1 MAQTSSASREPSME
15 EILASIRRIIEDSDV
30 SRHPVSTSANFPL
43 RGEVAEFRR
52 PTPAQEQPAAE
63 APISRPAEKPAMMR
77 DILKDE
83 PVLRGPIDEPVK
95 AAPAF
100 EPEIEEEEEDIV
112 LDAQNDDRRAVEVLQ
127 EASAAI
133 APETAAED
141 NSMEALDRSL
151 EDGIAEAIEE
161 LLEPDLD
168 EPVEAHAEPVV
179 ERAPEVPVATKA
191 PAAPISEPLANATVA
206 PHILSQVAERQV
218 AAAFQDL
225 SHVVRAEPRRSFDD
239 IAAEILRPMLQD
251 WLDNNL
257 PTLVERLVREE
268 IERVVRGDR

>member
-30 SRHPVSTSANFPL
+30 SRHPVSTTANFPL

-52 PTPAQEQPAAE
+52 PVPAQEQPAAE
-63 APISRPAEKPAMMR
+63 PPVSRAAEKPVMMR

-83 PVLRGPIDEPVK
+83 PVLRGSIDAPVK
-95 AAPAF
+95 AAPAP

-112 LDAQNDDRRAVEVLQ
+112 LDAQNDDRRAELSPQ
-127 EASAAI
+127 AAAVT
-133 APETAAED
+133 APEAAKED
-141 NSMEALDRSL
+141 ISIEALDRSL

-161 LLEPDLD
+161 LLEPDLE
-168 EPVEAHAEPVV
+168 EPVEASAAPVV
-179 ERAPEVPVATKA
+179 EPVPETPVAA
-191 PAAPISEPLANATVA
+191 AAPTSPEPLAKATA
-206 PHILSQVAERQV
+206 ASHILSQVAERQV

-225 SHVVRAEPRRSFDD
+225 SHVVRSEPRRSFDD

>member
-1 MAQTSSASREPSME
+1 MAQTSSAREPSME

-30 SRHPVSTSANFPL
+30 SRHPMSTTASFPL

-52 PTPAQEQPAAE
+52 PVPAQEQPVSE
-63 APISRPAEKPAMMR
+63 RPVSRPAEKPAMMR

-83 PVLRGPIDEPVK
+83 PVLRGPIDAPVK
-95 AAPAF
+95 AAAPAL

-112 LDAQNDDRRAVEVLQ
+112 LDAQNDDWRAADLAP
-127 EASAAI
+127 EAPAAI
-133 APETAAED
+133 TPKAAEED
-141 NSMEALDRSL
+141 ASIEALDRSL
-151 EDGIAEAIEE
+151 EDGIAEAIDEM
-161 LLEPDLD
+161 LEPDL
-168 EPVEAHAEPVV
+168 
-179 ERAPEVPVATKA
+179 EVPAEA
-191 PAAPISEPLANATVA
+191 SAAPVGDPVPEMPVTAAAPPTPEPLAKTTAA
-206 PHILSQVAERQV
+206 SHILSQVAERQV

-225 SHVVRAEPRRSFDD
+225 SHVVRSEPRRSFDD

>member
-1 MAQTSSASREPSME
+1 MAQTSSAREPSME

-30 SRHPVSTSANFPL
+30 SRHPMSTTASFPL

-52 PTPAQEQPAAE
+52 RVPAQEQPASE
-63 APISRPAEKPAMMR
+63 RPVSRPAEKPAMMR

-83 PVLRGPIDEPVK
+83 AVLRGPIDAPVK
-95 AAPAF
+95 AAPAPAI
-100 EPEIEEEEEDIV
+100 EPEIEEEDEDIV
-112 LDAQNDDRRAVEVLQ
+112 LDAQNDDWRATDLAP
-127 EASAAI
+127 EAPAAI
-133 APETAAED
+133 APKAAEED
-141 NSMEALDRSL
+141 ASIEALDRSL
-151 EDGIAEAIEE
+151 EDGIAEAIDEM
-161 LLEPDLD
+161 LEPALE
-168 EPVEAHAEPVV
+168 EPVEVSAA
-179 ERAPEVPVATKA
+179 PVAESVPEKPVT
-191 PAAPISEPLANATVA
+191 AAASPTPEPLAKTAA
-206 PHILSQVAERQV
+206 ASHILSQVAERQV

-225 SHVVRAEPRRSFDD
+225 SHVVRSEPRRSFDD

>member
-30 SRHPVSTSANFPL
+30 SRHPVSTTANFPL

-52 PTPAQEQPAAE
+52 PVPAQEQPAAE
-63 APISRPAEKPAMMR
+63 PPVSRAAEKPVMMR

-83 PVLRGPIDEPVK
+83 PVLRGSIDAPVK
-95 AAPAF
+95 AAPAP

-112 LDAQNDDRRAVEVLQ
+112 LDAQNDDRRAAELSPN
-127 EASAAI
+127 APAAT
-133 APETAAED
+133 APEAAKED
-141 NSMEALDRSL
+141 VSIEALDRSL
-151 EDGIAEAIEE
+151 EDGIAEAIDE
-161 LLEPDLD
+161 LLEPDLE
-168 EPVEAHAEPVV
+168 EPVEASAAPVEEPVS
-179 ERAPEVPVATKA
+179 ETPVATAATTA
-191 PAAPISEPLANATVA
+191 PEPLAKAATA
-206 PHILSQVAERQV
+206 SHILSQVAERQV

-225 SHVVRAEPRRSFDD
+225 SHVVRSEPRRSFDD

>member
-30 SRHPVSTSANFPL
+30 SRHPMSTMASFPL

-52 PTPAQEQPAAE
+52 PAAPAQEQPAAE
-63 APISRPAEKPAMMR
+63 APVSRPTERPAMMR

-83 PVLRGPIDEPVK
+83 AVLRGPIDEPIK
-95 AAPAF
+95 AAPTF
-100 EPEIEEEEEDIV
+100 QPQIEEEEENIV
-112 LDAQNDDRRAVEVLQ
+112 LDAQNDDRRAADLPR
-127 EASAAI
+127 EAPAA
-133 APETAAED
+133 TAQAAAKDE
-141 NSMEALDRSL
+141 SSLEALDRSL
-151 EDGIAEAIEE
+151 EDGIAEAIDE
-161 LLEPDLD
+161 LLEPNF
-168 EPVEAHAEPVV
+168 EESVEAVAQAAV
-179 ERAPEVPVATKA
+179 PEKPIAA
-191 PAAPISEPLANATVA
+191 AAPPTPEPLAKTTAA
-206 PHILSQVAERQV
+206 SHILSQVAERKV

-225 SHVVRAEPRRSFDD
+225 SHVVRSEPRRSFDD